1 MRIVNNFIEDSCT
14 TSDDYNLIHCS
25 TFNTRT
31 TLSRIQADLRLM
43 VELGTAVGTVWR
55 CLDGFHHAAFR
66 RRHLWDLAQF
76 YSLNTI
82 QYLSYVDDSDVRA
95 CIQSNYDSYQQLV
108 LPVSNQLPTAV
119 IIADCNDANVIVN
132 TTDGDDGH
140 RITGLIDFS
149 DAVDTWSCNEI
160 AITMAYGLLSSYGR
174 QHRYKALAG
183 ILVGYSRIRRLD
195 DLELQCLPILIVI
208 RLSMSVMI
216 GAYSLSKDP
225 DNEYLKLHSVP
236 AREAIQFMCAS
247 DIDTHTRFFQQ
258 IQDRLSSAPAGAVET
273 DADADVVI
281 ANVDDDDNN
290 KMLYD
295 DTIYDALINQIY
307 RTVLPS

>member
-1 MRIVNNFIEDSCT
+1 MWIDT
-14 TSDDYNLIHCS
+14 TSANYSLTHCFP
-25 TFNTRT
+25 FNART
-31 TLSRIQADLRLM
+31 TLSRVQADLRLM
-43 VELGTAVGTVWR
+43 VELGSAVGTVWR
-55 CLDGFHHAAFR
+55 CLDGFHHDAFR

-76 YSLNTI
+76 HSLNTI
-82 QYLSYVDDSDVRA
+82 QYLTYVDDPNVRA
-95 CIQSNYDSYQQLV
+95 CIQRNYESYQQMV
-108 LPVSNQLPTAV
+108 LPVSNLLPTAV
-119 IIADCNDANVIVN
+119 IMADCNDANVIV
-132 TTDGDDGH
+132 TAVTDAKAIGQ

-195 DLELQCLPILIVI
+195 DLELKCLPVLIVI

-247 DIDTHTRFFQQ
+247 DIDAHSRFFQQ
-258 IQDRLSSAPAGAVET
+258 IQDTLSAPPAVE
-273 DADADVVI
+273 DVSVADVT
-281 ANVDDDDNN
+281 VDDE
-290 KMLYD
+290 MLYD
-295 DTIYDALINQIY
+295 DSIYDALINQVY
-307 RTVLPS
+307 GTVPS

>member
-1 MRIVNNFIEDSCT
+1 
-14 TSDDYNLIHCS
+14 
-25 TFNTRT
+25 
-31 TLSRIQADLRLM
+31 M
-43 VELGTAVGTVWR
+43 VELGTAVGIVWR
-55 CLDGFHHAAFR
+55 CLNGFNHDAFR

-76 YSLNTI
+76 HSLNTI
-82 QYLSYVDDSDVRA
+82 QYLSYVDDFDVRA
-95 CIQSNYDSYQQLV
+95 CIQRNYESYQQLV
-108 LPVSNQLPTAV
+108 LPVSNLLPTAV
-119 IIADCNDANVIVN
+119 IMADCNDANVIVV
-132 TTDGDDGH
+132 TDTDKVEANVRVCPL

-225 DNEYLKLHSVP
+225 DNEYLKLHSLP
-236 AREAIQFMCAS
+236 AREAIQFMCAF

-258 IQDRLSSAPAGAVET
+258 IQNRLSAPAIVE
-273 DADADVVI
+273 ADAV
-281 ANVDDDDNN
+281 ATNDDE
-290 KMLYD
+290 MLYD
-295 DTIYDALINQIY
+295 DSIYDALINQIY
-307 RTVLPS
+307 LWDSATT

>member
-1 MRIVNNFIEDSCT
+1 
-14 TSDDYNLIHCS
+14 
-25 TFNTRT
+25 
-31 TLSRIQADLRLM
+31 LSRVQADLRLM
-43 VELGTAVGTVWR
+43 VELGTAVGIVWR
-55 CLDGFHHAAFR
+55 CLNGFNHDAFR
-66 RRHLWDLAQF
+66 SRHLWDLAQF
-76 YSLNTI
+76 HSLNTI

-95 CIQSNYDSYQQLV
+95 CIQRNYESYQQLV
-108 LPVSNQLPTAV
+108 LPVSNLLPTAV
-119 IIADCNDANVIVN
+119 IMADCNDANVIVA
-132 TTDGDDGH
+132 TDTYQVEAVGPL

-225 DNEYLKLHSVP
+225 SNEYLKLHSVP
-236 AREAIQFMCAS
+236 AREAIQFMCAF
-247 DIDTHTRFFQQ
+247 DIDAHTRFFQQ
-258 IQDRLSSAPAGAVET
+258 IQNRLSAPATVV
-273 DADADVVI
+273 ADATI
-281 ANVDDDDNN
+281 DDE
-290 KMLYD
+290 MLYD
-295 DTIYDALINQIY
+295 DSIYNALVNQIY
-307 RTVLPS
+307 GTVLHRS